1 MPPMPHSKT
10 VKDML
15 EGLLGRD
22 VDVSPGDP
30 PQAADLSGSMVAV
43 YVDDA
48 MKMAAV
54 AGLDLTLA
62 ANLGAAIGLVP
73 PGGAEAC
80 VEDKELSPMIAENAA
95 EVCNVLSAL
104 LNQDG
109 AAHHKLHQVY
119 LPGEPAPQDASSRL
133 LALGNRL
140 DLAVTV
146 AGYGGGRF
154 ALSAP

>member
-1 MPPMPHSKT
+1 MPPMPNSK
-10 VKDML
+10 VLKDML

-22 VDVSPGDP
+22 VEVRPGDP
-30 PQAADLSGSMVAV
+30 PQAGDLNGSMVAV
-43 YVDDA
+43 YVDDT

-73 PGGAEAC
+73 PGGAEVC
-80 VEDKELSPMIAENAA
+80 VEDEALTPMIAENAA

-104 LNQDG
+104 LNHDG
-109 AAHHKLHQVY
+109 ATHHKLHQVY
-119 LPGEPAPQDASSRL
+119 LPGEPAPQDAASRL

-140 DLAVTV
+140 DLSVTV

>member
-1 MPPMPHSKT
+1 MPNSKI
-10 VKDML
+10 VKEML

-22 VDVSPGDP
+22 VDVRPGDP

-43 YVDDA
+43 YVDGSMA
-48 MKMAAV
+48 IAAV
-54 AGLDLTLA
+54 AGLDLELA

-73 PGGAEAC
+73 RGGAEAC

-104 LNQDG
+104 LNHDG
-109 AAHHKLHQVY
+109 AEHHKLYHVY
-119 LPGEPAPQDASSRL
+119 LPGEPAPQDAANRL

-140 DLAVTV
+140 DLSVTV
-146 AGYGGGRF
+146 AGYGSGRF

>member
-1 MPPMPHSKT
+1 MPPMPNSK
-10 VKDML
+10 VLKDML

-22 VDVSPGDP
+22 VEVRPGDP
-30 PQAADLSGSMVAV
+30 PQAGDLNGSMVAV
-43 YVDDA
+43 YVDDT

-73 PGGAEAC
+73 PGGAEVC
-80 VEDKELSPMIAENAA
+80 VEDEALTPMIAENAA

-104 LNQDG
+104 LNHDG
-109 AAHHKLHQVY
+109 GTHHKLHQVY
-119 LPGEPAPQDASSRL
+119 LPGEPAPQDAASRL

-140 DLAVTV
+140 DLSVTV